1 MRLEDQGQIDPKT
14 ISKDDM
20 ITYDDILNHVGLT
33 YEEFMLFFSIA
44 VVFAGKGSLGLATSI
59 IVAIL
64 KKEWNL
70 NTSWTIG
77 ITSLYFLGYA
87 FGAAYAYTIGNY
99 FGKPKTLKI
108 MSILTIVDAIA
119 ASYTTN
125 VYQFIVTQIILGFL
139 YGGIFTLSGPIL
151 VEGVPH

>member
-1 MRLEDQGQIDPKT
+1 M
-14 ISKDDM
+14 
-20 ITYDDILNHVGLT
+20 Y
-33 YEEFMLFFSIA
+33 
-44 VVFAGKGSLGLATSI
+44 FAG
-59 IVAIL
+59 
-64 KKEWNL
+64 
-70 NTSWTIG
+70 
-77 ITSLYFLGYA
+77 YA
-87 FGAAYAYTIGNY
+87 VGAAYAYRMGNY

-108 MSILTIVDAIA
+108 LSILTILDAIA